1 MDYRRPIE
9 AVVPGVQGRVLRVL
23 AHAGAPL
30 TMRTVAGLA
39 GASVDRTNLVLH
51 RLIALGLV
59 ERREAGRAAQVT
71 LVRDNAAAQ
80 AIVALAELW
89 TAIVDRMRADAATI
103 DPAPASLVIFGSFA
117 RGEADEDSDID
128 VLAVRPRG
136 VALDN
141 DSWTDT
147 LRHWADRS
155 TRLAGNTVNL
165 LDESI
170 EDMPRLLG
178 RRGSVWNEAMRD
190 GILLAGTPLVELAQ
204 GAR

>member
-23 AHAGAPL
+23 AHAAVPL
-30 TMRTVAGLA
+30 TMRTVADLA
-39 GASVDRTNLVLH
+39 GASVDRTNVVLH

-117 RGEADEDSDID
+117 RGDADEDSDID
-128 VLAVRPRG
+128 VLAVRARG
-136 VALDN
+136 VALD
-141 DSWTDT
+141 DHSWTDT

-170 EDMPRLLG
+170 EDLPRPVG
-178 RRGSVWNEAMRD
+178 RRGSVWDQAMRD
-190 GILLAGTPLVELAQ
+190 GILLAGTPLVDLARA
-204 GAR
+204 AR